1 MPESVIDLSEP
12 VAVAAPSPPEP
23 AGIELAPA
31 VWPAESRC
39 DDIFRGLQVGSAAPR
54 KKQA

>member
-12 VAVAAPSPPEP
+12 VAVAAPSQPEP

-31 VWPAESRC
+31 VWPAEARC